1 MDERV
6 NVQTTNAAETPE
18 TPETPPAAPKRMRR
32 MWILLLS
39 LLIAITWVVWQRNDT
54 QRPSTPSRDTAAL
67 EKDLERAAGDQ
78 GTVTLADRTYRVD
91 RALVVPA
98 GVSVRGNG
106 ATLHLSK
113 TVNQFITL
121 KSGSSLSDLTVEGGG
136 QARTLVAFAKG
147 ASNVQIL
154 DCTIEGRGTDRIGI
168 GTISGGSRLTVRD
181 TTVRNVRSAI
191 EITDETSAVVIE
203 RVRIQSWSIR
213 GIRIQGGPQGSSHQ
227 LRITGAQIGP
237 NSGKGRS
244 RYPIAALSTGARH
257 QDISVEG
264 STVIGRDT
272 AFDDRSTPGT
282 ADQIS
287 ITKTDG
293 IIVRDN
299 RSIDAGERGINVSA
313 ARGVVVAS
321 NFVIGADTVGI
332 GIGSNGPG
340 KEVTDVKVTG
350 NTVIDSGMSR
360 RGTTVDASL
369 AAVRLTKVADG
380 VVASNQ
386 LIATPGVGNQKYAI
400 ALDGS
405 TRVVLRDNSI
415 EGDLQRLFRVRDG
428 DSAEGRE

>member
-1 MDERV
+1 V
-6 NVQTTNAAETPE
+6 NVQTTNSAETPE
-18 TPETPPAAPKRMRR
+18 TPETPPAVPKRKRR
-32 MWILLLS
+32 IWILLLS
-39 LLIAITWVVWQRNDT
+39 LLIVITWFVWQRNDAP
-54 QRPSTPSRDTAAL
+54 RPSTTSSDTAEL
-67 EKDLERAAGDQ
+67 EKNLERAAGDQ

-98 GVSVRGNG
+98 GVTVRGNG

-113 TVNQFITL
+113 TVDKFITL
-121 KSGSSLSDLTVEGGG
+121 KSGSNLSDLTVEGGG
-136 QARTLVAFAKG
+136 QARILVAFAKG
-147 ASNVQIL
+147 ASDVEIL
-154 DCTIEGRGTDRIGI
+154 DCTVEGRGTERIGI
-168 GTISGGSRLTVRD
+168 GTISGGSGLAVRD

-191 EITDETSAVVIE
+191 EITDDTSAVVVE
-203 RVRIQSWSIR
+203 RVRIQRWSTR
-213 GIRIQGGPQGSSHQ
+213 GIRIQGGPKGSSHR
-227 LRITGAQIGP
+227 LRITGVQIGP
-237 NSGKGRS
+237 NSGKSRS

-293 IIVRDN
+293 VVIRNN

-313 ARGVVVAS
+313 AREVVVAG
-321 NFVIGADTVGI
+321 NFVVGADTVGI

-340 KEVTDVKVTG
+340 KEVTDVELTG

-369 AAVRLTKVADG
+369 AAVRLTRVADG
-380 VVASNQ
+380 VVANNQ
-386 LIATPGVGNQKYAI
+386 LVATPGVGNQKYAI
-400 ALDGS
+400 ALDGV
-405 TRVVLRDNSI
+405 TRVVVRDNSI

>member
-1 MDERV
+1 M
-6 NVQTTNAAETPE
+6 NVQTTNSAETPE
-18 TPETPPAAPKRMRR
+18 TPETPPAVPKRKRR
-32 MWILLLS
+32 IWILLLS
-39 LLIAITWVVWQRNDT
+39 LLIVITWFVWQRNDAP
-54 QRPSTPSRDTAAL
+54 RPSTTSSDTAEL
-67 EKDLERAAGDQ
+67 EKNLERAAGDQ

-98 GVSVRGNG
+98 GVTVRGNG

-113 TVNQFITL
+113 TVDKFITL
-121 KSGSSLSDLTVEGGG
+121 KSGSNLSDLTVEGGG
-136 QARTLVAFAKG
+136 QARILVAFAKG
-147 ASNVQIL
+147 ASDVEIL
-154 DCTIEGRGTDRIGI
+154 DCTVEGRGTERIGI
-168 GTISGGSRLTVRD
+168 GTISGGSGLAVRD

-191 EITDETSAVVIE
+191 EITDDTSAVVVE
-203 RVRIQSWSIR
+203 RVRIQRWSTR
-213 GIRIQGGPQGSSHQ
+213 GIRIQGGPQGSSHR
-227 LRITGAQIGP
+227 LRITGVQIGP
-237 NSGKGRS
+237 NSGKSRS

-293 IIVRDN
+293 VVIRNN

-313 ARGVVVAS
+313 AREVVVAG
-321 NFVIGADTVGI
+321 NFVVGADTVGI

-340 KEVTDVKVTG
+340 KEVTEVELTG

-369 AAVRLTKVADG
+369 AAVRLTRVADG
-380 VVASNQ
+380 VVANNQ
-386 LIATPGVGNQKYAI
+386 LVATPGVGNQKYAI
-400 ALDGS
+400 ALDGV
-405 TRVVLRDNSI
+405 TRVVVRDNSI